1 MFFQFFGFKLILVT
15 PIHILHFVNLY
26 SFLNSG
32 RPNAFNSKNC
42 EQIKIVDIFNLL
54 NSNCLDSLRSKNT
67 KIDNFLNSNCP
78 DTPNSKNIKLSPYYY
93 SKNI

>member
-1 MFFQFFGFKLILVT
+1 MIFQFFGFKMILVT

-26 SFLNSG
+26 SFLNSDC
-32 RPNAFNSKNC
+32 PNALNSKNC
-42 EQIKIVDIFNLL
+42 EQIKIVDIYNLL
-54 NSNCLDSLRSKNT
+54 NSNCLDSLRSENT

-78 DTPNSKNIKLSPYYY
+78 NTPNSKNIKLSSYYY